1 MIQLDLKSRTP
12 IFKQIVENFKHL
24 IINDVLK
31 GDEKIPSVRELSKM
45 ITINPNTIQKAYKEL
60 ERQGYIYTIQGR
72 GNFVASKAPKID
84 RGKIGKIMENTKKQ
98 LAELIYLGIK
108 KEELIELIESVY
120 EEVQGG
126 TNHD

>member
-12 IFKQIVENFKHL
+12 IFKQIVENFKQL

-45 ITINPNTIQKAYKEL
+45 MTINPNTIQKAYKEL

-72 GNFVASKAPKID
+72 GNFVASKVEKID
-84 RGKIGKIMENTKKQ
+84 RGKIDTIMENTKKQ
-98 LAELIYLGIK
+98 LAELIYLGVE
-108 KEELIELIESVY
+108 KEELIEWIESIHK
-120 EEVQGG
+120 EVQGG
-126 TNHD
+126 NNHD